1 MATIRK
7 KTKKRNKRINFLGL
21 SVLVLAFVVVLSI
34 FSTIFLGNI
43 NTQLTMQIQDINNE
57 IASAEVNNEALNAD
71 IQGLTNKNRV
81 MSVAADAGMT
91 INQDNIIAVTI
102 GD

>member
-21 SVLVLAFVVVLSI
+21 SVLVLASVVVLSI

-71 IQGLTNKNRV
+71 IQSLTNKNRV